1 MATIRQILEKKGHD
15 VWSVTPDDTVYA
27 ALELM
32 AEKDIGAL
40 PVIYDGNIVGI
51 FSERDYARKVA
62 LKGKTS
68 RELLVKELMSTEVCF
83 ITPDKTINDA
93 MALMNERKT
102 RHLPVM
108 EGNSISGFMSV
119 GDVVSRIMEEQKTKI
134 NDLESY
140 ILGNSYDHY
149 GYKTEKT

>member
-1 MATIRQILEKKGHD
+1 MH
-15 VWSVTPDDTVYA
+15 PDDTVYF
-27 ALELM
+27 ALEIM

-40 PVIYDGNIVGI
+40 PVIIDGKIVGI

-68 RELLVKELMSTEVCF
+68 RELQVKELMSTEVCF

-93 MALMNERKT
+93 MALMSERKT

-108 EGNSISGFMSV
+108 HNIQV
-119 GDVVSRIMEEQKTKI
+119 LRPVVIPLPQRM
-134 NDLESY
+134 
-140 ILGNSYDHY
+140 
-149 GYKTEKT
+149 